1 MVEYVMD
8 KFVKRG
14 INMLWIIT
22 AILSAVFAGLTSILA
37 KCGIKKTDSD
47 LATALRTIVVLVF
60 SWIMVFVAGSFG
72 TITDIKPSSF
82 LFLVLSGL
90 ATGASWIYVPTVLD
104 TKKMPSFGTEIPKK
118 GIKQGLSRSIADFGS
133 PYLLYGIVTY
143 RSTTQRGVSL
153 AV

>member
-1 MVEYVMD
+1 MR
-8 KFVKRG
+8 K
-14 INMLWIIT
+14 
-22 AILSAVFAGLTSILA
+22 AVVLIYKS
-37 KCGIKKTDSD
+37 
-47 LATALRTIVVLVF
+47 IVVDEVF
-60 SWIMVFVAGSFG
+60 
-72 TITDIKPSSF
+72 ITRIIRR
-82 LFLVLSGL
+82 
-90 ATGASWIYVPTVLD
+90 IYVPTVLD